1 MSLAATIPVA
11 AATTIFFSQNLG
23 AKQIKR
29 AKKGFNYGF
38 LLNMIYGAIISVII
52 FLVKKPVLNL
62 FISSDESLLESKQ
75 EIITNAITYINIM
88 CCLYLLPSFTNA
100 MQSFFR
106 GTGKVT
112 IVFLSTFVQ
121 ILSRVI
127 FVIILLKVTNNPM
140 QSTAFGTGIGW
151 LFMIAFELPIL
162 MVNIRKL
169 KESEN

>member
-1 MSLAATIPVA
+1 
-11 AATTIFFSQNLG
+11 
-23 AKQIKR
+23 
-29 AKKGFNYGF
+29 
-38 LLNMIYGAIISVII
+38 MIYGAIISVII

-75 EIITNAITYINIM
+75 EIITNAITSINIM

-162 MVNIRKL
+162 MVSIRKL